1 MFYYGKLSNVFVF
14 NSNYRK
20 IIYEKKIK
28 ANVKLLLML
37 NLVVDYEE
45 KFLFLKI
52 NGDKDEK

>member
-20 IIYEKKIK
+20 IIYEKRIK
-28 ANVKLLLML
+28 VNSKLLML

-45 KFLFLKI
+45 KFLVLKI